1 MNIRSIALLLGSV
14 ATLTA
19 CDTLREALTAHVDV
33 VAKAEDH
40 ELSVNR
46 LSDLIGNSQMQI
58 PVNRDIAMLVA
69 DLWAN
74 YQLLGVA
81 GASGD
86 TLADPKLVDEALRGV
101 TSNMKLRQFMERIS
115 GTLKADSASE
125 ATYNQAAGGLFV
137 ARHILFPVPG
147 GATQQQ
153 KDSVR
158 RVAEGVRA
166 RVTTAN
172 FADLAK
178 RHSSDAGT
186 AQRGGDLGAF
196 PRSDMVKP
204 FGDAVAALRPGE
216 ISPPV
221 ETSFGY
227 HIIQRP
233 TYASAKEQ
241 YDPAFLQ
248 SSAQRAESVFVA
260 KVDSGAKINVRANAA
275 TTAKS
280 AARDLSGY
288 RGKTDVLASYKGGE
302 LTVGR
307 FVGWVE
313 SYNPQMRL
321 PQQIGSP
328 QTPDS
333 LVRQF
338 VKSVARNEV
347 MLLMADSAGVTI
359 PADQMTE
366 MRNEF
371 KGIVASLQQ
380 QLGIDPKSL
389 ADSARSVPER
399 ERLAAARIE
408 AYMDRIMSGQAQPLS
423 VPPPVQAVLRSRF
436 EAKLFPAGVDR
447 SVERARKLRASSD
460 SARAAQQPRSQVPLP
475 TPPASPQPDTP
486 PGKRP

>member
-1 MNIRSIALLLGSV
+1 MKIRSIALLLGSV
-14 ATLTA
+14 ASITA
-19 CDTLREALTAHVDV
+19 CDGLREALTAHVDV
-33 VAKAEDH
+33 TAKAENH
-40 ELSVNR
+40 ELSVTR
-46 LSDLIGNSQMQI
+46 LSDLIGNSPMQI
-58 PVNRDIAMLVA
+58 PVNRDIATLVS
-69 DLWAN
+69 DLWIN

-81 GASGD
+81 GARGD
-86 TLADPKLVDEALRGV
+86 SLADQKLLDEALRGV
-101 TSNMKLRQFMERIS
+101 TSNMKLRQFMDRIS

-166 RVTTAN
+166 RLTTAN

-178 RHSSDAGT
+178 RHSSDPGS
-186 AQRGGDLGAF
+186 AQRGGSLGAF

-204 FGDAVAALRPGE
+204 FGDAVAALRPGD
-216 ISPPV
+216 ISPLV
-221 ETSFGY
+221 ETSFGF

-233 TYASAKEQ
+233 TYANAKAEYDSA
-241 YDPAFLQ
+241 FVR
-248 SSAQRAESVFVA
+248 SSAQRAESVFVFN
-260 KVDSGAKINVRANAA
+260 VDTGAKINVRGNAA
-275 TTAKS
+275 TIAKS

-288 RGKTDVLASYKGGE
+288 RGKTDVLASYRGGE

-321 PQQIGSP
+321 PQQMA
-328 QTPDS
+328 QAPDS

-347 MLLMADSAGVTI
+347 MLNMADSAGVTI

-371 KGIVASLQQ
+371 KGVVTSLQQ
-380 QLGIDPKSL
+380 QLGVDPKSL

-399 ERLAAARIE
+399 ERLAAARVE
-408 AYMDRIMSGQAQPLS
+408 AYMDRIMAGQAQPLS
-423 VPPPVQAVLRSRF
+423 VPPPVQAVLRSKF
-436 EAKLFPAGVDR
+436 EAKTFSAGVDR
-447 SVERARKLRASSD
+447 AVERARKLRAAGD
-460 SARAAQQPRSQVPLP
+460 STRAAQQPRSQVPLP
-475 TPPASPQPDTP
+475 TPPSPQPDTP
-486 PGKRP
+486 ISKRP